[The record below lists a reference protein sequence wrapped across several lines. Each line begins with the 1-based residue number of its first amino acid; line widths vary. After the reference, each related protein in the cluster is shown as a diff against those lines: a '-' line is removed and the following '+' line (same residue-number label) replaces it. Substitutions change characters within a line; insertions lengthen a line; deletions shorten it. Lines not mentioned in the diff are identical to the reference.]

1 MRNDELFE
9 RAKKVIPGGVNSPVR
24 AFGAVG
30 GTPRFFESGAGCYVR
45 DTEGNEYLD
54 TVGSWGP
61 LILGHAQPEI
71 LAAASAAMQ
80 KGSTFG
86 APTKGEILL
95 AEKVAEMVPSVE
107 KLRLVSSGTEA
118 TMSALRLARGYT
130 KRAKVIKFSGCFHG
144 HADSFLVAAGSGVA
158 TFNIPGSPGVTAG
171 TVADTLLAEYNDLSS
186 VEALFTQYPGE
197 IAAIIVEPVAGNM
210 GVVPPQP
217 GFLEGLRDLTTKDG
231 ALLIF
236 DEVISGF
243 RLAPGGAQQRFG
255 VTPDLTTL
263 GKILGGGFPLGA
275 FGGRADIMSALAP
288 EGPVYQAG
296 TLSGNP
302 VAVAAGL
309 KTLELLSAPGF
320 YEKLDSLA
328 DKLDAKLRE
337 VADASGVP
345 YRLQRVG
352 SMMTLF
358 FVEQDVTGWKQAATC
373 DTERYAKFFHGMLDQ
388 GVYIAPAQYEAM
400 FVNDGLGEE
409 GVDKIVAAV
418 KATLAT
424 L

>member
-1 MRNDELFE
+1 
-9 RAKKVIPGGVNSPVR
+9 
-24 AFGAVG
+24 
-30 GTPRFFESGAGCYVR
+30 
-45 DTEGNEYLD
+45 
-54 TVGSWGP
+54 
-61 LILGHAQPEI
+61 
-71 LAAASAAMQ
+71 
-80 KGSTFG
+80 
-86 APTKGEILL
+86 
-95 AEKVAEMVPSVE
+95 
-107 KLRLVSSGTEA
+107 
-118 TMSALRLARGYT
+118 
-130 KRAKVIKFSGCFHG
+130 
-144 HADSFLVAAGSGVA
+144 
-158 TFNIPGSPGVTAG
+158 
-171 TVADTLLAEYNDLSS
+171 
-186 VEALFTQYPGE
+186 
-197 IAAIIVEPVAGNM
+197 
-210 GVVPPQP
+210 
-217 GFLEGLRDLTTKDG
+217 
-231 ALLIF
+231 
-236 DEVISGF
+236 
-243 RLAPGGAQQRFG
+243 
-255 VTPDLTTL
+255 
-263 GKILGGGFPLGA
+263 
-275 FGGRADIMSALAP
+275 MSALAP

>member
-263 GKILGGGFPLGA
+263 DA
-275 FGGRADIMSALAP
+275 RGRKNKPNL
-288 EGPVYQAG
+288 
-296 TLSGNP
+296 
-302 VAVAAGL
+302 
-309 KTLELLSAPGF
+309 
-320 YEKLDSLA
+320 
-328 DKLDAKLRE
+328 
-337 VADASGVP
+337 
-345 YRLQRVG
+345 
-352 SMMTLF
+352 
-358 FVEQDVTGWKQAATC
+358 TG
-373 DTERYAKFFHGMLDQ
+373 
-388 GVYIAPAQYEAM
+388 
-400 FVNDGLGEE
+400 
-409 GVDKIVAAV
+409 
-418 KATLAT
+418 
-424 L
+424 